1 MLMDS
6 YRDRPEETVTPEHLD
21 KAVSSDPT
29 EEMKVEGDKD
39 EDE

>member
-1 MLMDS
+1 MLME

-21 KAVSSDPT
+21 KAESSDHT
-29 EEMKVEGDKD
+29 EETKVEDDKD